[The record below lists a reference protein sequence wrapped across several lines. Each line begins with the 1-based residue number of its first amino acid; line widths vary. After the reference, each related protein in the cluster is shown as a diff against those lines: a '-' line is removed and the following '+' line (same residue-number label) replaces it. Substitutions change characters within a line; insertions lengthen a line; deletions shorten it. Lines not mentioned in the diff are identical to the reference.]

1 MIEISVVVVVVVVV
15 FMPCA
20 CLRRATL
27 RVDTHVLRISVLI
40 HAVNQLARTK
50 TCAYKDFTGPGD
62 EKWNKTH
69 APQTGSVETSLCLC
83 LCCDV
88 GNFGR

>member
-1 MIEISVVVVVVVVV
+1 MIEGSVAAAVV
-15 FMPCA
+15 FVPCA
-20 CLRRATL
+20 RLRRVTL
-27 RVDTHVLRISVLI
+27 RADTHMLRISVLI

-69 APQTGSVETSLCLC
+69 APQTGSVGTSLC